1 VEKIELSDLRRAI
14 AVSQHRSL
22 RQAAQTL
29 NIRQSTLSR
38 RLRDIEYC
46 LGACLFERTNGGT
59 RPTGIG
65 LEFLEVAR
73 RILDQ
78 SDSAFR
84 KLKSR
89 SRGEHGRISIGVYA
103 SLATGNMQATLAEH
117 HRRFPDVDLHT
128 VDGTH
133 DKLLCALVGNAVDVA
148 VMTTAHSPWDDR
160 ILPLWSERVIAA
172 LPKRHPFGERSTVRW
187 TDLRNER
194 ILLPLGKH

>member
-38 RLRDIEYC
+38 RLRDIEYR

-59 RPTGIG
+59 RPTAIG

-73 RILDQ
+73 RILDE

-89 SRGEHGRISIGVYA
+89 SRGEHGRISIGV
-103 SLATGNMQATLAEH
+103 
-117 HRRFPDVDLHT
+117 
-128 VDGTH
+128 
-133 DKLLCALVGNAVDVA
+133 
-148 VMTTAHSPWDDR
+148 
-160 ILPLWSERVIAA
+160 
-172 LPKRHPFGERSTVRW
+172 
-187 TDLRNER
+187 
-194 ILLPLGKH
+194 

>member
-1 VEKIELSDLRRAI
+1 VEVEKIELSDLRRAI

-59 RPTGIG
+59 RPTAIG

-73 RILDQ
+73 LILDQ

-103 SLATGNMQATLAEH
+103 SLATGNTPEIYVSLFRLTEQ
-117 HRRFPDVDLHT
+117 F
-128 VDGTH
+128 
-133 DKLLCALVGNAVDVA
+133 C
-148 VMTTAHSPWDDR
+148 HSPIGKSLDKPIR
-160 ILPLWSERVIAA
+160 GC
-172 LPKRHPFGERSTVRW
+172 PFH
-187 TDLRNER
+187 L
-194 ILLPLGKH
+194 II